1 MQNNSL
7 MNEAFSFNREFDFV
21 RLDRLC
27 RTTGRSAH
35 EWDFY
40 IIKELI
46 DNALDAD
53 EVFWRQK
60 PSQKPTL
67 KVRIEIANNQLFV
80 QVSNRTQFP
89 VELIPD
95 IFATYQY
102 TSRKAFIKGLTR
114 GALGNAL
121 KTLLGIPYALRNRVS
136 GDWKPDQK
144 PLSIICNKQEYL
156 PIYTVDTTNQNIGF
170 DCQTKPSN
178 KDTEGTIITVALDY
192 FQQEKPRTLNE
203 IKRLAQKYN
212 LCNPHAN
219 FQWLVEIGEE
229 EWSVEYAAN
238 QNWSNKFRGVAPIHW
253 YSMTAFQ
260 DLLGALHR
268 KQVNNQKFNT
278 LSVKTI
284 CSYFCGFDNQEED
297 IENDDLTAIVTRKFG
312 NNNLSVN
319 DFESEVSK
327 KLYQIMCSHSPEF
340 QSLKLGCIGLEHIR
354 TVLTN
359 NFSVNGKV
367 FYEIAT
373 DKGDEPSLPF
383 VIEAS
388 VVALEEGSREIWTA
402 INFTPTYDDPFLR
415 RRLYTPIQPEKAV
428 VGLRELL
435 DAYGLDEDTP
445 VVLFLHLICPNIESG
460 EFSKTEINH
469 LPFKQVIGE
478 VLDRLLK
485 EFKQVQ
491 EEEEL
496 QLKQAI
502 FQALDDILNNLKNN
516 QRFVFDQLLEKL
528 RTQLNQ
534 DPVFSKWLAT
544 PDAPNRLQ
552 NYIINYQTSN
562 TVLTQRVARPA
573 VETLALP
580 LHPERYIFALAEHIS
595 PELLSQH
602 HVNKILYIQVPELE
616 PVIIEND
623 WLCRMDMALLRNPPK
638 SDALRE
644 TILQCVVGCDLPII
658 ILHNNDATGHEQ
670 VKQIKVWLN
679 EQNLDESR
687 IIDLG
692 LNSTDS
698 PSTLFGPTKLVE
710 LMPDELA
717 ELLLNQL
724 NSLNIP
730 LKFLPINVDICQ
742 DIGQKFEQL
751 LLSYLWEGVSEK
763 LQMPRLRGLL
773 DKELQFTHQM
783 KEQNLDK
790 QLRNLLQQ
798 KSCTKSYAT
807 VLNEVV
813 GKFFDSFMGQ
823 HREDIQGLAQ
833 AHLKRLHEGY
843 E

>member
-1 MQNNSL
+1 MG
-7 MNEAFSFNREFDFV
+7 EAFSFNREFDFV
-21 RLDRLC
+21 RLDRLS
-27 RTTGRSAH
+27 RTTGRPAH

-53 EVFWRQK
+53 EAVWRKEPKQK
-60 PSQKPTL
+60 PIL
-67 KVRIEIANNQLFV
+67 KVRIEFANNQLFV

-102 TSRKAFIKGLTR
+102 TSRKAFVKGLTR

-156 PIYTVDTTNQNIGF
+156 PIYTVDTTNQNISF
-170 DCQTKPSN
+170 ECKKIPDN
-178 KDTEGTIITVALDY
+178 KDTQGTIISVALDY
-192 FQQEKPRTLNE
+192 FEQEKPRTLDE

-219 FQWLVEIGEE
+219 FQWLIEVEEE

-238 QNWSNKFRGVAPIHW
+238 QNWSNKFRGTAPIHW

-268 KQVNNQKFNT
+268 KQVNNQQT
-278 LSVKTI
+278 DQLSVQTI
-284 CSYFCGFDNQEED
+284 CSYFCGFDNQDED
-297 IENDDLTAIVTRKFG
+297 IENEDLTAIITRKFG

-319 DFESEVSK
+319 DFENEVSK
-327 KLYQIMCSHSPEF
+327 KLYQIMCSYSPEF
-340 QSLKLGCIGLEHIR
+340 KSLKLGCIGLEHIR

-359 NFSVNGKV
+359 TFSVNGKV

-388 VVALEEGSREIWTA
+388 AVALKEGSREIWTA

-478 VLDRLLK
+478 VLDRLIK
-485 EFKQVQ
+485 AFKQAQ

-496 QLKQAI
+496 QLEKTI

-516 QRFVFDQLLEKL
+516 ERFVFDQLLEKL

-534 DPVFSKWLAT
+534 DPVLSKWLET
-544 PDAPNRLQ
+544 PDALSRLRT
-552 NYIINYQTSN
+552 YIINYQNQSSN
-562 TVLTQRVARPA
+562 TVLTQRVARPV

-580 LHPERYIFALAEHIS
+580 LHPERYFFALAEHIS
-595 PELLSQH
+595 PELLTQH
-602 HVNKILYIQVPELE
+602 HVNKILYIQIPELE

-644 TILQCVVGCDLPII
+644 TILQCVVGCDLPIL

-670 VKQIKVWLN
+670 VKQIKAWLN
-679 EQNLDESR
+679 KENLDENR

-698 PSTLFGPTKLVE
+698 PKTAFQPTKLVE

-724 NSLNIP
+724 NNLSIP
-730 LKFLPINVDICQ
+730 VKFLPVNVDIRR

-763 LQMPRLRGLL
+763 LQIPGLLGLL
-773 DKELQFTHQM
+773 DIKLQFTHQM
-783 KEQNLDK
+783 KEQDLDE

-798 KSCTKSYAT
+798 KSSTKSYAT

-813 GKFFDSFMGQ
+813 RKFFDSFMGQ

-833 AHLKRLHEGY
+833 AHLKGLHEEY
-843 E
+843 EQ

>member
-1 MQNNSL
+1 MS
-7 MNEAFSFNREFDFV
+7 EAFSFNREFDFV

-27 RTTGRSAH
+27 RTTGRPAH

-53 EVFWRQK
+53 ETVWRK
-60 PSQKPTL
+60 KPTQTPIL
-67 KVRIEIANNQLFV
+67 KVRIEFVNQQLFV
-80 QVSNRTQFP
+80 QVSNRTKFP

-95 IFATYQY
+95 IFATHQY
-102 TSRKAFIKGLTR
+102 TSRKAFVKGLTR

-144 PLSIICNKQEYL
+144 PLSIICSQQEYL
-156 PIYTVDTTNQNIGF
+156 PIYVVDTTKQNISF
-170 DCQTKPSN
+170 ECQTRSFN
-178 KDTEGTIITVALDY
+178 KATEGTIISVTLDY
-192 FQQEKPRTLNE
+192 FEQEKPRTIDE
-203 IKRLAQKYN
+203 IKRLAYQYN

-219 FQWLVEIGEE
+219 FQWLVEVEGE
-229 EWSVEYAAN
+229 EWSVEYEASK
-238 QNWSNKFRGVAPIHW
+238 NWSNKFRGTAPIQW

-268 KQVNNQKFNT
+268 KQVSNQQT
-278 LSVKTI
+278 DRLSVQTV
-284 CSYFCGFDNQEED
+284 CSYFGGFDNQDED
-297 IENDDLTAIVTRKFG
+297 IENKDLTATVAIKFR
-312 NNNLSVN
+312 NISLAVD
-319 DFESEVSK
+319 DFESDAAK
-327 KLYQIMCSHSPEF
+327 RLYQIMCFHSPHF
-340 QSLKLGCIGLEHIR
+340 KSVQLGCIGLEHIR

-359 NFSVNGKV
+359 NFSVNSKV

-383 VIEAS
+383 VIKAS
-388 VVALEEGSREIWTA
+388 VVALKEGSREIWTA
-402 INFTPTYDDPFLR
+402 INFTPTYNEPFLR
-415 RRLYTPIQPEKAV
+415 RRLYTPIQLEKAV
-428 VGLRELL
+428 IGLRELL

-445 VVLFLHLICPNIESG
+445 VILFLHLICPNVESG

-478 VLDRLLK
+478 VLDRLLQG
-485 EFKQVQ
+485 FKQVQ

-496 QLKQAI
+496 QLEKAI
-502 FQALDDILNNLKNN
+502 YQALDDILNHVKHNE
-516 QRFVFDQLLEKL
+516 RFVFDQLLEKL

-534 DPVFSKWLAT
+534 DSSFSKWLET
-544 PDAPNRLQ
+544 PDALSRLRT
-552 NYIINYQTSN
+552 YIINYQSSN

-580 LHPERYIFALAEHIS
+580 LHPERYFFALAEHIS
-595 PELLSQH
+595 PELLTQH

-638 SDALRE
+638 LDALRE
-644 TILQCVVGCDLPII
+644 TIVQCVVGCDLPIL
-658 ILHNNDATGHEQ
+658 ILHNNDATGHER
-670 VKQIKVWLN
+670 VKQIKAWLN
-679 EQNLDESR
+679 ERNLDENR

-698 PSTLFGPTKLVE
+698 SSTVFQAMKLVE
-710 LMPDELA
+710 LMPNDLA

-724 NSLNIP
+724 NNLNISI
-730 LKFLPINVDICQ
+730 KFLPINVDIRR
-742 DIGQKFEQL
+742 DISQKFEQL

-763 LQMPRLRGLL
+763 LQMPGLLGLL
-773 DKELQFTHQM
+773 DRELQFTQQM
-783 KEQNLDK
+783 KEQNLDE
-790 QLRNLLQQ
+790 QLRYLLQQ
-798 KSCTKSYAT
+798 KSYTKSYAT

-813 GKFFDSFMGQ
+813 RQFFDNFMGE
-823 HREDIQGLAQ
+823 RRADIQGLAQ

-843 E
+843 EQ

>member
-1 MQNNSL
+1 MG
-7 MNEAFSFNREFDFV
+7 EAFSFNREFDFV

-27 RTTGRSAH
+27 RTTGRPAH

-53 EVFWRQK
+53 EAVWRK
-60 PSQKPTL
+60 EPTHTPIL
-67 KVRIEIANNQLFV
+67 KVRIEFANKQLFV
-80 QVSNRTQFP
+80 RVSNRTQFP
-89 VELIPD
+89 VELISD
-95 IFATYQY
+95 IFATHQY
-102 TSRKAFIKGLTR
+102 TSRKAFVKGLTR

-156 PIYTVDTTNQNIGF
+156 PIYAVDTTNQNISF
-170 DCQTKPSN
+170 ECQTRPFN
-178 KDTEGTIITVALDY
+178 KVTEGTIISVALDY
-192 FQQEKPRTLNE
+192 FDQEKPRTFDE
-203 IKRLAQKYN
+203 IKRLAYQYN
-212 LCNPHAN
+212 LCNPNAN
-219 FQWLVEIGEE
+219 FEWLVEVEGE
-229 EWSVEYAAN
+229 EWSVEYKAN
-238 QNWSNKFRGVAPIHW
+238 QNWSNKFRSSAPIQW

-268 KQVNNQKFNT
+268 KQVNSKQPDE
-278 LSVKTI
+278 LSVQTV
-284 CSYFCGFDNQEED
+284 CSYFGGFDNQDEN
-297 IENDDLTAIVTRKFG
+297 IENKNLTATVARVFG
-312 NNNLSVN
+312 NIRLTVDN
-319 DFESEVSK
+319 FESDTAK
-327 KLYQIMCSHSPEF
+327 RLYQIMCCHSPQF
-340 QSLKLGCIGLEHIR
+340 KSVQLGCIGLEHIR

-359 NFSVNGKV
+359 TFSVNGKV

-388 VVALEEGSREIWTA
+388 VVALKEGSREIWTA

-445 VVLFLHLICPNIESG
+445 VILILHLICPNIESG

-469 LPFKQVIGE
+469 LPFKQVMGE
-478 VLDRLLK
+478 VLDRLIK
-485 EFKQVQ
+485 AFKQTQ

-496 QLKQAI
+496 QLEQAI
-502 FQALDDILNNLKNN
+502 YQALDDILNNLKNN
-516 QRFVFDQLLEKL
+516 EKFVFDQLLEKL
-528 RTQLNQ
+528 RAQLNQ
-534 DPVFSKWLAT
+534 DSVFSKWLET
-544 PDAPNRLQ
+544 PDAPSRLRT
-552 NYIINYQTSN
+552 YIVNYQSSN

-580 LHPERYIFALAEHIS
+580 LHPERYFFALAEHIS
-595 PELLSQH
+595 RELLSQN

-623 WLCRMDMALLRNPPK
+623 WLCRMDMALLRNPPRL
-638 SDALRE
+638 DALRE
-644 TILQCVVGCDLPII
+644 TIVQCIVGCDIPIL
-658 ILHNNDATGHEQ
+658 ILHNNDATGHER
-670 VKQIKVWLN
+670 VKQIKTWLN
-679 EQNLDESR
+679 ERNLDENR

-698 PSTLFGPTKLVE
+698 PSTVFQATKLVE

-724 NSLNIP
+724 NNLNIP
-730 LKFLPINVDICQ
+730 VKFLPVNVDIRR

-763 LQMPRLRGLL
+763 LQMPGLLGLL
-773 DKELQFTHQM
+773 DQELQFTQQM
-783 KEQNLDK
+783 KKQNLDE
-790 QLRNLLQQ
+790 QLRCLLQQ
-798 KSCTKSYAT
+798 KSYTKSYAT

-813 GKFFDSFMGQ
+813 RQFFNNFMGQ
-823 HREDIQGLAQ
+823 HRADIQGLAQ
-833 AHLKRLHEGY
+833 AHLKHLHEGY
-843 E
+843 EQ

>member
-1 MQNNSL
+1 MA
-7 MNEAFSFNREFDFV
+7 EAFSFNREFDFV

-27 RTTGRSAH
+27 RTTGRPAH

-53 EVFWRQK
+53 EAVWRQK
-60 PSQKPTL
+60 PTQIPIL
-67 KVRIEIANNQLFV
+67 KVRIEFANQQLFV
-80 QVSNRTQFP
+80 QVSNRTKFP
-89 VELIPD
+89 VELISD
-95 IFATYQY
+95 IFATRQY
-102 TSRKAFIKGLTR
+102 TSRKAFVKGLTR

-156 PIYTVDTTNQNIGF
+156 PIYAVDTTNQNISF
-170 DCQTKPSN
+170 EYQTRLSN
-178 KDTEGTIITVALDY
+178 KDIEGTIISVALDY
-192 FQQEKPRTLNE
+192 FEQEKPRTLDE
-203 IKRLAQKYN
+203 IKQLAHQYN

-219 FQWLVEIGEE
+219 FQWLVEVEGE
-229 EWSVEYAAN
+229 EWSVEYTAN
-238 QNWSNKFRGVAPIHW
+238 QNWSNKFRGAAPIQW

-268 KQVNNQKFNT
+268 KQVSNQQT
-278 LSVKTI
+278 DQLSVQTV
-284 CSYFCGFDNQEED
+284 CSYFSGFDDQDED
-297 IENDDLTAIVTRKFG
+297 IKNKDLTATVARKFG
-312 NNNLSVN
+312 NTSLAVD
-319 DFESEVSK
+319 DFESDTAK
-327 KLYQIMCSHSPEF
+327 KLYQIMCCHSPQF
-340 QSLKLGCIGLEHIR
+340 KSIHLGCIGLDHIR
-354 TVLTN
+354 TVITN
-359 NFSVNGKV
+359 IFSVKGKV

-388 VVALEEGSREIWTA
+388 VVALKEGSREIWTA
-402 INFTPTYDDPFLR
+402 INFTSTYDDPFLR
-415 RRLYTPIQPEKAV
+415 RRIYTPIQPEKAV

-445 VVLFLHLICPNIESG
+445 VILFLHLICPNIESG

-469 LPFKQVIGE
+469 LPFKQVMGE
-478 VLDRLLK
+478 VLDRLIK
-485 EFKQVQ
+485 SFKQAQ

-496 QLKQAI
+496 QLEKAI
-502 FQALDDILNNLKNN
+502 YQTLDKILNHLKNDE
-516 QRFVFDQLLEKL
+516 RFVFDQLLEKL
-528 RTQLNQ
+528 RSQLNQ
-534 DPVFSKWLAT
+534 DPVFSKWLET
-544 PDAPNRLQ
+544 PDAPIRLRT
-552 NYIINYQTSN
+552 YIIDYQSSN

-580 LHPERYIFALAEHIS
+580 LHPERYFFALAEHIS
-595 PELLSQH
+595 RELLTQH

-638 SDALRE
+638 LDALRE
-644 TILQCVVGCDLPII
+644 TIVQCMVGCDLPIL
-658 ILHNNDATGHEQ
+658 ILHNNDATGHER
-670 VKQIKVWLN
+670 VKQIKTWLN
-679 EQNLDESR
+679 ERNLDESH

-698 PSTLFGPTKLVE
+698 PSSLFQPTKLVE

-724 NSLNIP
+724 NNLNISI
-730 LKFLPINVDICQ
+730 KFLPVNVDIRR

-763 LQMPRLRGLL
+763 LQIPGLLGLL
-773 DKELQFTHQM
+773 DRELQFTHQM
-783 KEQNLDK
+783 KEQNLDE
-790 QLRNLLQQ
+790 QLRYLLQQ
-798 KSCTKSYAT
+798 KSYTKSYAT
-807 VLNEVV
+807 ILNEVV
-813 GKFFDSFMGQ
+813 RQFFDNFMGQ
-823 HREDIQGLAQ
+823 HCADIQDLAQ
-833 AHLKRLHEGY
+833 AHLKRLYKGY
-843 E
+843 EQ

>member
-1 MQNNSL
+1 MG
-7 MNEAFSFNREFDFV
+7 EAFSFNREFDFV
-21 RLDRLC
+21 RSDRLC
-27 RTTGRSAH
+27 RTTGRPAH
-35 EWDFY
+35 EWDIY

-53 EVFWRQK
+53 EVVWRKEPAQT
-60 PSQKPTL
+60 PIL
-67 KVRIEIANNQLFV
+67 KVRIEFVNQQLFV
-80 QVSNRTQFP
+80 QVSNRTKFP
-89 VELIPD
+89 VELIHD
-95 IFATYQY
+95 IFATHQY
-102 TSRKAFIKGLTR
+102 TSRKAFVKGLTR

-156 PIYTVDTTNQNIGF
+156 PIYAVDTTNQNIRF
-170 DCQTKPSN
+170 ECQKRPFN
-178 KDTEGTIITVALDY
+178 KVTEGTIISVALDY
-192 FQQEKPRTLNE
+192 FEQEKPRTLDE
-203 IKRLAQKYN
+203 IKRLAYQYN

-219 FQWLVEIGEE
+219 FQWLVEVEGE
-229 EWSVEYAAN
+229 EWSVEYKVN
-238 QNWSNKFRGVAPIHW
+238 QNWSNKFRSSAPIQW

-268 KQVNNQKFNT
+268 KQVSNQKT
-278 LSVKTI
+278 DQLSVQTV
-284 CSYFCGFDNQEED
+284 CSYFGGFDNQEKD
-297 IENDDLTAIVTRKFG
+297 IENKDLTATVARKFG
-312 NNNLSVN
+312 NTKLTVD
-319 DFESEVSK
+319 DFESDTAK
-327 KLYQIMCSHSPEF
+327 KLYQIMCCHSPQF
-340 QSLKLGCIGLEHIR
+340 KSVQLGRIGLEHIR

-359 NFSVNGKV
+359 TFSINSKV

-388 VVALEEGSREIWTA
+388 VVALKEGSREIWTA

-415 RRLYTPIQPEKAV
+415 RRLYTPIQLEKAV

-445 VVLFLHLICPNIESG
+445 VILILHLICPNIESG

-469 LPFKQVIGE
+469 LPFKQVMGE
-478 VLDRLLK
+478 VLDRLIK
-485 EFKQVQ
+485 AFKQTQ

-496 QLKQAI
+496 QLEQAI
-502 FQALDDILNNLKNN
+502 YQALDDILNNLKNN
-516 QRFVFDQLLEKL
+516 ERFVFDQLLEKL
-528 RTQLNQ
+528 RAQLNQ
-534 DPVFSKWLAT
+534 DSVFSKWLET
-544 PDAPNRLQ
+544 PDAPSRLRT
-552 NYIINYQTSN
+552 YIVNYQSSN

-580 LHPERYIFALAEHIS
+580 LHPERYFFALAEHIS
-595 PELLSQH
+595 RELLSQN

-623 WLCRMDMALLRNPPK
+623 WLCRMDMALLRNPPRL
-638 SDALRE
+638 DALRK
-644 TILQCVVGCDLPII
+644 TIVQCVVGCDLPILI
-658 ILHNNDATGHEQ
+658 WHNNDTTGHER
-670 VKQIKVWLN
+670 VKQIKTWLN
-679 EQNLDESR
+679 EQNLDENR

-698 PSTLFGPTKLVE
+698 PSTAFQVTKLVE

-724 NSLNIP
+724 NNLSIP
-730 LKFLPINVDICQ
+730 VKFLPVNVDIRR

-763 LQMPRLRGLL
+763 LQMPRLLGLL
-773 DKELQFTHQM
+773 DKELQFTQQM
-783 KEQNLDK
+783 KEQNLDE
-790 QLRNLLQQ
+790 QLRYLLQQ
-798 KSCTKSYAT
+798 KSYTKSYAT

-813 GKFFDSFMGQ
+813 RHFFDNFIGQ
-823 HREDIQGLAQ
+823 RRADIQGLAQ
-833 AHLKRLHEGY
+833 AHLKHLHEGY
-843 E
+843 EE